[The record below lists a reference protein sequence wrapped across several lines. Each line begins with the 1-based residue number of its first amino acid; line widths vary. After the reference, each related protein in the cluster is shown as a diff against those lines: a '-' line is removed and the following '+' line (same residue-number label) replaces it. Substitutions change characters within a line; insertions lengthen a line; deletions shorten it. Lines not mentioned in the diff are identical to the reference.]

1 MSPESP
7 PIRLNLCVASKREPG
22 TIYFTTRPGGA
33 GVRAQYGWLIG
44 IGGDGQIVLNKKF
57 QGTSQ
62 DLRCLPSGN
71 ILFSQSAQGLLY
83 EVGADGATHR
93 IWHSRDKWA
102 GLTPPAGSVE
112 LPINQLHHTVNVLP
126 DGNFLIL
133 DAEQRDYEGWP
144 TSTTDRDAPRQK
156 SSIVG
161 DVIKE
166 VTQAGQLVREH
177 RLLDILDPYRITHG
191 SMETYWHK
199 LGFPGAHDW
208 SHANAIAY
216 DAADDC
222 LVISVRHQDCIVKL
236 GRKNGRIRWI
246 LGNPSEW
253 SAPWTQHLLQPEG
266 DLRWQFH
273 QHDCS
278 APAPNR
284 VLCFDNGNFRAGA
297 YQPPLQP
304 AQNFS
309 RAVEFEVDE
318 AGRKVRQVWVFGEFT
333 TPRVFA
339 CYQGGARRLPR
350 TGNTILTFGGIC
362 LRDGTPAGSNVGSWG
377 YARILEVTPDKEV
390 VLDIEINDEASES
403 PMAYSAFR
411 SDHSA
416 LAQ

>member
-208 SHANAIAY
+208 SHANAVAY
-216 DAADDC
+216 DVVDDC

-236 GRKNGRIRWI
+236 GRKDGRIRWI

-266 DLRWQFH
+266 SRPQGAAGLGVWRVYNAARVRLL
-273 QHDCS
+273 S
-278 APAPNR
+278 GRRAPAASHRQHHSYLRRHMPSR
-284 VLCFDNGNFRAGA
+284 WHSGWLECRELGLC
-297 YQPPLQP
+297 PHP
-304 AQNFS
+304 
-309 RAVEFEVDE
+309 
-318 AGRKVRQVWVFGEFT
+318 
-333 TPRVFA
+333 
-339 CYQGGARRLPR
+339 
-350 TGNTILTFGGIC
+350 
-362 LRDGTPAGSNVGSWG
+362 
-377 YARILEVTPDKEV
+377 
-390 VLDIEINDEASES
+390 
-403 PMAYSAFR
+403 R
-411 SDHSA
+411 SDA
-416 LAQ
+416 R